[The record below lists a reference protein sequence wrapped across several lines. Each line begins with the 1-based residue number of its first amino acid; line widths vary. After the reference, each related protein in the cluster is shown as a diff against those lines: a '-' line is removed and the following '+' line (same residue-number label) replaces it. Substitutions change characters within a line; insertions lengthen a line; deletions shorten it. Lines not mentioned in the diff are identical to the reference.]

1 MSPVRR
7 PGFREKVKSPMAPR
21 NDKDQDTT
29 PPEPTGTETKSGIR
43 IHTLEDHSL
52 GDIFFHE
59 HGADADHDH
68 DDDFLDVPLDQNPLW
83 IADNVRLTSVGI
95 DVGSSGTQVIF
106 SRLHLRRMAEDMSS
120 RYYVVNRETLFQSPV
135 ALTPYESETR
145 ISGEEL
151 GRILDEAYAAAG
163 LKPDDIDA
171 GAVILTGEAL
181 RRENSKAIAATVSD
195 RGGDFVCAT
204 AGHHMESMLA
214 AFGSG
219 AAAASQEGDRRI
231 LNVDIGGG
239 TAKLAILEEG
249 QVKVTAAVHVG
260 GRLQVVD
267 ENGVI
272 VRLDPAGKTHAAR
285 AGFDWKLGDTVTSE
299 QLDKVADVMAQ
310 TMIDSLLVRPIPP
323 DIQNLYLTDPIEDWG
338 RIDGVLFSGGVA
350 EYVYRREDRDFGDMG
365 LRLGHAIARRLDA
378 GALPWELLPAGECIR
393 ATALGASEYSVQLS
407 GNTTYISNPG
417 ELLPRRN
424 LMVIQP
430 PYECPEEIN
439 AEDVAKAVK
448 AHRKTFEVDNDDRE
462 IALSF
467 HWKGMPEYGRMH
479 AFAMGLVMGLDD
491 MIAAG
496 KPLFIVLDGD
506 IAQSLGHILKDE
518 MEVPVG
524 VLVIDGVVLWDFDY
538 IDLGKIRLPSRTVP
552 VTIKSLVFSDDPRS
566 GQRLDHEHGHS
577 HSHGGG
583 HHHHHHGH
591 DHGHSQSQSQSQS
604 HDHGH
609 GHSHS
614 HDHGHHHHHH
624 HGDDGHTHG
633 GGKG

>member
-1 MSPVRR
+1 MGEADGRDGS
-7 PGFREKVKSPMAPR
+7 
-21 NDKDQDTT
+21 DTGT
-29 PPEPTGTETKSGIR
+29 DTGASDEQGATPTGPPPG
-43 IHTLEDHSL
+43 HTLEDHEY
-52 GDIFFHE
+52 GDVFFHE
-59 HGADADHDH
+59 HGPDADHDH
-68 DDDFLDVPLDQNPLW
+68 DIDFDGPLDENPLW

-106 SRLHLRRMAEDMSS
+106 SRLHLRRLAEDMSS
-120 RYYVVNRETLFQSPV
+120 RYFVVNRETLFQSPV

-145 ISGEEL
+145 ISDEAL
-151 GRILDEAYAAAG
+151 GKILDDAYAAAG
-163 LKPDDIDA
+163 LTPDDIDA

-181 RRENSKAIAATVSD
+181 RRENSQAIAATVSD

-219 AAAASQEGDRRI
+219 AAKASQDGDKRI

-249 QVKVTAAVHVG
+249 QVKVTAAVHIG

-267 ENGVI
+267 ENGAI
-272 VRLDPAGKTHAAR
+272 VRLDPAGRTHANR
-285 AGFDWKLGDTVTSE
+285 AGFDWAVGDTVTSDE
-299 QLDKVADVMAQ
+299 LDQVADGMAGAL
-310 TMIDSLLVRPIPP
+310 IDALVARPIPP
-323 DIQNLYLTDPIEDWG
+323 ETATLYLTDPVVDWG
-338 RIDGVLFSGGVA
+338 RIDGVMFSGGVA
-350 EYVYRREDRDFGDMG
+350 EYVYDREQRDFGDMG
-365 LRLGHAIARRLDA
+365 RRLGRAIARRLEAD
-378 GALPWELLPAGECIR
+378 ALPWPLLPAGECIR

-407 GNTTYISNPG
+407 GNTCFISDHA

-424 LMVIQP
+424 LQVIQP
-430 PYECPEEIN
+430 PYDCPDEIV
-439 AEDVAKAVK
+439 AEDVARAVR
-448 AHRKTFEVDNDDRE
+448 AHRQAFEVDNDDRE

-467 HWKGMPEYGRMH
+467 HWKGSPAYERMH
-479 AFAMGLVMGLDD
+479 AFAQGLAQGLDD

-518 MEVPVG
+518 LELPVG

-566 GQRLDHEHGHS
+566 GQRLDHEHDAPHAHGHGHGHS
-577 HSHGGG
+577 HGHSRGHGHDHSHDHDHG
-583 HHHHHHGH
+583 HDHGHDHSHDHGH
-591 DHGHSQSQSQSQS
+591 DHGHS
-604 HDHGH
+604 HDHGR
-609 GHSHS
+609 GP
-614 HDHGHHHHHH
+614 DK
-624 HGDDGHTHG
+624 T
-633 GGKG
+633 

>member
-1 MSPVRR
+1 MGQGDGR
-7 PGFREKVKSPMAPR
+7 GTNDNMAS
-21 NDKDQDTT
+21 KEAGAT
-29 PPEPTGTETKSGIR
+29 PAETPAETPTGPPPG
-43 IHTLEDHSL
+43 HTLEDHSM
-52 GDIFFHE
+52 GDVFFHE
-59 HGADADHDH
+59 HGPDADHEH
-68 DDDFLDVPLDQNPLW
+68 DTDFDDLPLEENPLW

-120 RYYVVNRETLFQSPV
+120 RYFVVNRETLYQSPV

-145 ISGEEL
+145 ISDVEL
-151 GRILDEAYAAAG
+151 GKILDDAYEAAG
-163 LKPDDIDA
+163 LSPDDIDA

-181 RRENSKAIAATVSD
+181 RRENSQAIAATVSQ

-219 AAAASQEGDRRI
+219 AAKASQDGKRRI

-267 ENGVI
+267 ESGAI
-272 VRLDPAGKTHAAR
+272 VRLDPAGRTHAAR
-285 AGFDWKLGDTVTSE
+285 AGFDWAIGDRVTSE
-299 QLDKVADVMAQ
+299 DLDKVADNMAA
-310 TMIDSLLVRPIPP
+310 TLIDALVVRPIPR
-323 DIQNLYLTDPIEDWG
+323 DIENFYLTDPIVDWG
-338 RIDGVLFSGGVA
+338 QIDGVMFSGGVA
-350 EYVYRREDRDFGDMG
+350 EYVYGREERDFGDLG
-365 LRLGHAIARRLDA
+365 KRLGHAIARRLDA
-378 GALPWELLPAGECIR
+378 GALPWLTLPAGECIR

-407 GNTTYISNPG
+407 GNTCFISNQA

-424 LMVIQP
+424 LQVIQP
-430 PYECPEEIN
+430 PYDCPEEIV
-439 AEDVAKAVK
+439 AEDVARAVK
-448 AHRKTFEVDNDDRE
+448 AHRRAFEVDNDDRE

-467 HWKGMPEYGRMH
+467 HWQGMPAYERMY
-479 AFAMGLVMGLDD
+479 AFAKGLVLGLDD

-518 MEVPVG
+518 LEVLVG

-566 GQRLDHEHGHS
+566 GQRLDHEHGDSHAPDHASDHHHHDGGHS
-577 HSHGGG
+577 HSHADG
-583 HHHHHHGH
+583 HE
-591 DHGHSQSQSQSQS
+591 
-604 HDHGH
+604 
-609 GHSHS
+609 HSHS
-614 HDHGHHHHHH
+614 HDHNSPHKAG
-624 HGDDGHTHG
+624 
-633 GGKG
+633 